1 MKYNVLKP
9 LDDTFLE
16 SQNRLPLQIGAALG
30 QTVGRFLQQPPKAA
44 SVDLYKNNHI
54 YDIDVHS
61 NHRDLQ
67 ISLFHGDGN
76 PFWFPKVNDPSRFP
90 STQVRR
96 SAPSGPQLP
105 LPPTKMTL
113 FLSRLLGL
121 RGRLPV
127 LAALVLVCIWH
138 RLLNLLSCEK
148 WQRVC
153 LQLLRRITRPDCRTR
168 VMQTTGYYWRKQSD
182 KWKPDNTYSQM
193 EMLLSH

>member
-54 YDIDVHS
+54 YDIDVHPDIDVHS

-76 PFWFPKVNDPSRFP
+76 PF
-90 STQVRR
+90 
-96 SAPSGPQLP
+96 
-105 LPPTKMTL
+105 
-113 FLSRLLGL
+113 
-121 RGRLPV
+121 
-127 LAALVLVCIWH
+127 
-138 RLLNLLSCEK
+138 
-148 WQRVC
+148 
-153 LQLLRRITRPDCRTR
+153 
-168 VMQTTGYYWRKQSD
+168 
-182 KWKPDNTYSQM
+182 
-193 EMLLSH
+193 